1 MDCAAFADRLPGLF
15 PGGDLLAE
23 APVDRRFAGVVER
36 VDGMSTEHSLTL
48 LNLAASM
55 LGPDEMYL
63 EVGSYRGRSL
73 VGAALGQDHDRFLAI
88 ENFREFGLDPAA
100 SERLLRDAL
109 REWQVAD
116 RVTFRRGDAFRL
128 LPRGVVPR
136 PVGVY
141 FYDGAHSRL
150 AQYLGLGLAE
160 PVLADEALVII
171 DDASWPQ
178 VARATEAYLAGHP
191 GYRLLFD
198 LRADQAEDP
207 RWCNGVAVYQWRRPP
222 GHRARRWPVN
232 PADDPAAD
240 RIGTPAGA
248 RAGGRGRT
256 GLDLAWRR
264 LAHLYLHEP
273 AMTLAWQVLPRHPR
287 LSAALK
293 KLYLHGGSEVPA
305 APAGAPAQPDRPR
318 QADHRPPDL

>member
-1 MDCAAFADRLPGLF
+1 MDCGAFAERLPGLF
-15 PGGDLLAE
+15 PAGDVYAE
-23 APVDRRFAGVVER
+23 TPVDRRFAGVVER

-48 LNLAASM
+48 LNLAASL
-55 LGPDEMYL
+55 LGPDETYL

-73 VGAALGQDHDRFLAI
+73 VGAALGQSHDRFLAI
-88 ENFREFGLDPAA
+88 ENFREFGLDPAR
-100 SERLLRDAL
+100 SEQLLRDAL
-109 REWQVAD
+109 RDWDVAD

-128 LPRGVVPR
+128 IPRRVGPR

-150 AQYLGLGLAE
+150 AQYLALGLVE
-160 PVLADEALVII
+160 PLLADEALVVI

-178 VARATEAYLAGHP
+178 VARATGAYLARHP

-198 LRADQAEDP
+198 LRAERAEDP
-207 RWCNGVAVYQWRRPP
+207 RWCNGVAVYQWRRPA
-222 GHRARRWPVN
+222 GHRAGP
-232 PADDPAAD
+232 
-240 RIGTPAGA
+240 
-248 RAGGRGRT
+248 

-273 AMTLAWQVLPRHPR
+273 AMTLAWQVLPRYPR

-305 APAGAPAQPDRPR
+305 AGPPA
-318 QADHRPPDL
+318 

>member
-1 MDCAAFADRLPGLF
+1 VDCGAFAERLPGLF
-15 PGGDLLAE
+15 PAGDVYAE
-23 APVDRRFAGVVER
+23 TPVDRRFAGVVER

-48 LNLAASM
+48 LNLAASL
-55 LGPDEMYL
+55 LGPDETYL

-73 VGAALGQDHDRFLAI
+73 VGAALGQSHDRFLAI
-88 ENFREFGLDPAA
+88 ENFREFGLDPAR
-100 SERLLRDAL
+100 SEQLLRDAL
-109 REWQVAD
+109 RDWDVAD

-128 LPRGVVPR
+128 IPRRVGPR

-150 AQYLGLGLAE
+150 AQYLALGLVE
-160 PVLADEALVII
+160 PLLADEALVVI

-178 VARATEAYLAGHP
+178 VARATGAYLARHP

-198 LRADQAEDP
+198 LRAERAEDP
-207 RWCNGVAVYQWRRPP
+207 RWCNGVAVYQWRRPA
-222 GHRARRWPVN
+222 GHRAGP
-232 PADDPAAD
+232 
-240 RIGTPAGA
+240 
-248 RAGGRGRT
+248 

-273 AMTLAWQVLPRHPR
+273 AMTLAWQVLPRYPR

-305 APAGAPAQPDRPR
+305 AGPPA
-318 QADHRPPDL
+318 

>member
-1 MDCAAFADRLPGLF
+1 MDCGVFAERLPGLF
-15 PGGDLLAE
+15 PAGDVYAE
-23 APVDRRFAGVVER
+23 TPVDRRFAGVVER

-48 LNLAASM
+48 LNLAASL
-55 LGPDEMYL
+55 LGPDETYL

-73 VGAALGQDHDRFLAI
+73 VGAALGQSHDRFLAI
-88 ENFREFGLDPAA
+88 ENFREFGLDPAR
-100 SERLLRDAL
+100 SEQLLRDAL
-109 REWQVAD
+109 RDWDVAD

-128 LPRGVVPR
+128 IPRRVGPR

-150 AQYLGLGLAE
+150 AQYLALGLVE
-160 PVLADEALVII
+160 PLLADEALVVI

-178 VARATEAYLAGHP
+178 VARATAAYLARHP

-198 LRADQAEDP
+198 LRAERAEDP
-207 RWCNGVAVYQWRRPP
+207 RWCNGVAVYQWRRPA
-222 GHRARRWPVN
+222 GHRAGP
-232 PADDPAAD
+232 
-240 RIGTPAGA
+240 
-248 RAGGRGRT
+248 

-273 AMTLAWQVLPRHPR
+273 AMTLAWQVLPRYPR

-305 APAGAPAQPDRPR
+305 AGPPA
-318 QADHRPPDL
+318 